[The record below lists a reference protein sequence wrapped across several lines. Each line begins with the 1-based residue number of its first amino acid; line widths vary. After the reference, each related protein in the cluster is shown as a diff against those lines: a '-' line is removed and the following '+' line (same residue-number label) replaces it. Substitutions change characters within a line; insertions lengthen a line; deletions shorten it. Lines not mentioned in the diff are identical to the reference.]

1 MSGKIISQLWL
12 KMFWLSLSDLH
23 TKNALKASH
32 SECEHQE
39 ERGLLAMFS
48 WVKLIM
54 ALWNLYSWQGKYGK
68 FYKRFKNKT
77 NKKKNPLHSRPRKS
91 HSSHLGPS
99 ITFSFRLK
107 EQNWVWVKTDPFKTN
122 RDGPDFSVS
131 RVPSSTHLFYM
142 LLFI

>member
-23 TKNALKASH
+23 TNNALKASH

-39 ERGLLAMFS
+39 EWGLLGMFS

-77 NKKKNPLHSRPRKS
+77 NKKT
-91 HSSHLGPS
+91 SSLTTEKV
-99 ITFSFRLK
+99 TFISSGTFDHVFLSAEGTK
-107 EQNWVWVKTDPFKTN
+107 LWVWVKTDPFKTN
-122 RDGPDFSVS
+122 RDGSDFSVS